1 MLVQYALV
9 RRTVTLEIPL
19 KELDGK
25 CTHTRQVV
33 QSGSGPSSP
42 NRQPP
47 FVEIANVL
55 LTQ

>member
-1 MLVQYALV
+1 MLVQYAFMT
-9 RRTVTLEIPL
+9 RTVTLEVPP

-25 CTHTRQVV
+25 CTHSRQVV
-33 QSGSGPSSP
+33 KSGSGPSSP

-47 FVEIANVL
+47 SIEVANVL